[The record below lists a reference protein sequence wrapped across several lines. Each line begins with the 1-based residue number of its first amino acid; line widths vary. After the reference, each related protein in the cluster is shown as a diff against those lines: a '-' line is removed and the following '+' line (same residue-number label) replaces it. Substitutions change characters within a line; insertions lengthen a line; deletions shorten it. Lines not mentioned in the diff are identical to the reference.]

1 MRLTNWLN
9 RWNARLIRAFAP
21 RCRRRNAMLEREQ
34 LTAQFSLESLEP
46 RLLLTLP
53 AAFDVTQ
60 LEPEHGGDG
69 TFGFVVDDP
78 RINYGA
84 ASIASSGDLNHD
96 GYDDL
101 VIGDP
106 TANNNSGVVYVV
118 YGHANWTGEVRV
130 SDLNGSNGFKLLG
143 APGEQLG
150 TSVATN
156 GDFNG
161 DGVDDLFVAAPG
173 SLQNHSQAYVIFGVD
188 HRAGSLP
195 ANLNP
200 SADYHEFG
208 VSISGQGNRPSAYR
222 NVEYRAFAGDLDGDG
237 RDDIVSVGSI
247 DSWWTNN
254 YRTALAIFGD
264 AHVGLAINLNDFAD
278 RNIFRLG
285 EGENANAVPIGDVNG
300 DGNGD
305 LFVERNRIINGQ
317 SITRG
322 GWVDENRLPTVQ
334 TGIGAPERVGDVN
347 GDGFNDIASSGAIR
361 FGRAD
366 LLTPTDGTITASG
379 FDLSLRGSSP
389 TRAVGDF
396 DGDGLADVGFGS
408 TLFFG
413 TRSPLSGTIVLADR
427 PDLRSIQFAG
437 SNLEHG
443 TGDLNGDGRSDLV
456 FRNGNGMSVLFGTQT
471 LPSRLPTYR
480 DADPLARL
488 RRQIT
493 ELDVDGVTVIVH
505 GFQASNDGGDSL
517 MPLANTILSQA
528 GGWLLNDHV
537 GADGGSSTLTL
548 TRSGSA
554 YGNELVMLFDW
565 AAESNEPSA
574 GWTEAAGD
582 SLFALL
588 TELNIVDLAEST
600 AKKLHF
606 ISHSFGAA
614 VISEAVERL
623 AAFQVPVDQM
633 TFLDPHDFSQGFYVD
648 TQQEQSGVGAPAE
661 YGVSVWNNVGFADA
675 YFETRG
681 LGNTFTPWWAPS
693 FAPVPEGRPIP
704 GAYNVWLNDRLPTVP
719 TSIYYAGDHGWVWN
733 TWYANTVSAG
743 ADEGFQL
750 SLDSDRPSPN
760 FFELPSDAHEHTP
773 SDFLPS
779 AFGVDGMNSLG
790 LTRDQVNDG
799 GWTPQWKPFGP
810 LHSGNNIFNGDF
822 DKPGDIHNWSNFFS
836 NIIPG
841 WSSHG
846 GGGSGV
852 IGTAGSNYFLKLSGG
867 HESRT
872 HNWMVIPPDA
882 TFMSFASRA
891 PRMANGET
899 LNMTITPL
907 DPSLTAVKVPFDV
920 TQLGSG
926 RFQTHTLSLPTYLQ
940 GQVVTVTFDLVDS
953 TGLLVNSE
961 VWIDDVRLHDPNSE
975 VVVSTAALGLANN
988 GITDEIRL
996 ARNGDQMEVW
1006 TNGRLVRSVAVDS
1019 VMSVSVIG
1027 SNDDDRLILDYT
1039 NGVPIPNS
1047 LDYLAGGQRSQG
1059 DQLVVVGP
1067 GGDDSSADF
1076 SPNGAVTGEGT
1087 LWIQSG
1093 DAVQMIHFAGIE
1105 PLSTGTRSSGVTSPN
1120 SRVQISNVAQL
1131 TLLTPGGSERLQ
1143 VSKIAGNLNVLS
1155 GSSGRATFSPLA
1167 FRDVVTVNLPLDH
1180 NDAGPANSSL
1190 TFMTDVAANG
1200 LLQLNMT
1207 LGTGD
1212 DFIDAHLLTT
1222 LALALSG
1229 GPGND
1234 TLIGGSKA
1242 DTLSGDEGNDA
1253 LAGGGGNDTLSGQD
1267 GDDTLIGGLGDDSLD
1282 GSDGSDTVQ
1291 EIGAN
1296 LTLTDSRLTG
1306 SGTDRLIGIEKAS
1319 LTGTTGNNRLDASG
1333 FVGAVTLKGLAG
1345 NDTLLGS
1352 QSNDLLVGGEGDD
1365 SLSGNGG
1372 NDTLT
1377 GGKGKDSLNGG
1388 DGNDAI
1394 RGDDGNDSL
1403 LGGLG
1408 NDTLLGG
1415 VGNDTLRGG
1424 AGNDVCLGENGADLV
1439 IGDEDTDILAGN
1451 GRRAGG
1457 ADRGDR
1463 VQAELSTEILA
1474 SLFTDFLPWANLIY

>member
-1 MRLTNWLN
+1 MRLTNWFY
-9 RWNARLIRAFAP
+9 RWNVRPAQAFASM
-21 RCRRRNAMLEREQ
+21 RQRRTAARERTRHDVQ
-34 LTAQFSLESLEP
+34 ISLESLER

-53 AAFDVTQ
+53 VAFDVTQ
-60 LEPEHGGDG
+60 LDPDHGGDG

-84 ASIASSGDLNHD
+84 ASIASAGDLNHD

-106 TANNNSGVVYVV
+106 TANNSAGVVYVV
-118 YGHANWTGEVRV
+118 YGQANWTGEVRV
-130 SDLNGSNGFKLLG
+130 SDLNGSNGFKLHG
-143 APGEQLG
+143 TPGEQLG
-150 TSVATN
+150 NSVATN

-161 DGVDDLFVAAPG
+161 DGVDDLLVAAPG
-173 SLQNHSQAYVIFGVD
+173 SLPNRSQAYVILGVD
-188 HRAGSLP
+188 HQVGSLP

-200 SADYHEFG
+200 SVDYPKFG
-208 VSISGQGNRPSAYR
+208 VSISAQGNRPFAYR
-222 NVEYRAFAGDLDGDG
+222 DVEYRAFAGDLDGDG

-247 DSWWTNN
+247 DTWWTNN
-254 YRTALAIFGD
+254 YRTTLAIFGD
-264 AHVGLAINLNDFAD
+264 AHVGLVINLNDFGD
-278 RNIFRLG
+278 RNIFSLG
-285 EGENANAVPIGDVNG
+285 QGVNANAIPIGDVNG

-305 LFVERNRIINGQ
+305 LFVDSNRIINGQ

-322 GWVDENRLPTVQ
+322 GYVDVNRLPTVQ

-366 LLTPTDGTITASG
+366 LLTPTDGTTTASG

-408 TLFFG
+408 TLFLG

-505 GFQASNDGGDSL
+505 GFQTSNDGGDSL
-517 MPLANTILSQA
+517 MPLANNILSQT

-588 TELNIVDLAEST
+588 AELNIVDLAQST

-606 ISHSFGAA
+606 IGHSFGAA
-614 VISEAVERL
+614 VISETVERL

-633 TFLDPHDFSQGFYVD
+633 TFLDPHDFSQGGFYVD
-648 TQQEQSGVGAPAE
+648 TQQEQSRVGAPAG
-661 YGVSVWNNVGFADA
+661 YGASVWDNVSFADS

-681 LGNTFTPWWAPS
+681 MGNVNGTYLSPL
-693 FAPVPEGRPIP
+693 VPEGRPIP

-719 TSIYYAGDHGWVWN
+719 TSIYSAGDHGWVWN

-760 FFELPSDAHEHTP
+760 FFELPSDAHKHTP

-799 GWTPQWKPFGP
+799 GWAPQWEPFGP
-810 LHSGNNIFNGDF
+810 LHRGNNIFNGDF
-822 DKPGDIHNWSNFFS
+822 DKPGDIHNRSNFSS

-841 WSSHG
+841 WSDHG
-846 GGGSGV
+846 GGGSGA
-852 IGTAGSNYFLKLSGG
+852 IGTAGSSYFLKLSGG

-891 PRMANGET
+891 PRMANGEM
-899 LNMTITPL
+899 LNVTITPL

-940 GQVVTVTFDLVDS
+940 GQVATMTFDLVDS
-953 TGLLVNSE
+953 TGPLVNSE

-975 VVVSTAALGLANN
+975 IVVSTAALGLANN

-996 ARNGDQMEVW
+996 ARNGDQMVVW
-1006 TNGRLVRSVAVDS
+1006 ANGRLVRSVAVDS

-1027 SNDDDRLILDYT
+1027 SNDDDRLILDYS
-1039 NGVPIPNS
+1039 NGVPIPNL

-1059 DQLVVVGP
+1059 DQLVVLGP
-1067 GGDDSSADF
+1067 GGDDSNADF

-1087 LWIQSG
+1087 LLIQAG
-1093 DAVQMIHFAGIE
+1093 DVAQTIHFTGIE

-1155 GSSGRATFSPLA
+1155 GSSGRAAFSPLA
-1167 FRDVVTVNLPLDH
+1167 FRDVATVNLPLDH

-1190 TFMTDVAANG
+1190 TFTTDLAANG

-1222 LALALSG
+1222 MALTLSG

-1242 DTLSGDEGNDA
+1242 DTLNGDDGNDA
-1253 LAGGGGNDTLSGQD
+1253 LTGGGGNDTLSGQD

-1282 GSDGSDTVQ
+1282 GGNGNDVVRETGQ
-1291 EIGAN
+1291 N
-1296 LTLTDSRLTG
+1296 LTLFADHLTG
-1306 SGTDRLIGIEKAS
+1306 AGNDRFVGAELGLLIG
-1319 LTGTTGNNRLDASG
+1319 TTRNDRLDASN
-1333 FVGAVTLKGLAG
+1333 FTGAVTLQGLAG

-1352 QSNDLLVGGEGDD
+1352 QSNDRLVGGDGDD

-1372 NDTLT
+1372 NDTIV

-1388 DGNDAI
+1388 EGNDAI

-1403 LGGLG
+1403 VGGIG

-1415 VGNDTLRGG
+1415 IGNDTLRGG
-1424 AGNDVCLGENGADLV
+1424 AGNDVCLGEDGADLV

-1451 GRRAGG
+1451 GRRTGG

-1463 VQAELSTEILA
+1463 VQAESTTEILA
-1474 SLFTDFLPWANLIY
+1474 GLFTDLLPWANLLY